1 MTDLN
6 YNKFEAIA
14 RQAKVNLLVTTLRH
28 CAVLVMP
35 GMVRPSD
42 LLVRAEAWTDSDWA
56 ILEQLCGAELKHTA
70 SATTRAAV
78 VEALREMAQDEQEH
92 DIARRPGWELR
103 PPRTRATTTPPNGNA
118 TKSLRM
124 MRSTHDS
131 YRRRRAAT

>member
-92 DIARRPGWELR
+92 DIARRPGWELAS
-103 PPRTRATTTPPNGNA
+103 TSDEGN
-118 TKSLRM
+118 
-124 MRSTHDS
+124 DD
-131 YRRRRAAT
+131 AAEWERNQVFADDEEHA